1 MKNSIIIQIFS
12 VLIIS
17 ISCQE
22 VKEKQILADEKTV
35 DSTVVN
41 PSIKKNPAT
50 LEQRISDIKTWYDE
64 AQKSRATTSKHCK
77 NNEENCTSFSKFSV

>member
-22 VKEKQILADEKTV
+22 VKEKQILVDKKTV

-41 PSIKKNPAT
+41 PSIKKNPTT
-50 LEQRISDIKTWYDE
+50 LEQRIFDIK
-64 AQKSRATTSKHCK
+64 CK
-77 NNEENCTSFSKFSV
+77 